1 VARMSLV
8 QRWALA
14 IAAVLAIVAVG
25 VALGAWFVHTHE
37 RVERSVPLPPSGEAA
52 VNPLYALRQTLRAE
66 GIDTHSRLRLQPE
79 EFADAADDT
88 VLLHG
93 DPSLLT
99 MPEVEALL
107 AWVARGGH
115 LLLRTPPERAG
126 TTASVPPLLRRLG
139 VDALHPAE
147 CASLHVQGQPGH
159 TEFCNGSRFTLK
171 PDVAPR
177 LQWSD
182 SEDGHVYV
190 RIARGRGSVDLLA
203 DFDFLGNR
211 VLDEAAHQALARQL
225 LGARHGAGTVH
236 LVHGGQ
242 PVSLWRNLARRAW
255 PAWVPFALLLAA
267 WLWRRGQRFGPWLPS
282 PEAGRRSL
290 LEHVRASGDLLY
302 RYGQSKLLYKAARE
316 AFLARL
322 QRREPAAAALAGDAR
337 VAAIAT
343 RLQLPHLT
351 VRDALTTPQANDR
364 HAFFARVRTLIQM
377 RNRL

>member
-1 VARMSLV
+1 GQPARGAGTAVPRKRGGHGRARAGHAAAGSHRGAVPAHRAAAAGRPVARAVRAHRAGLAVHRLCRPAAGRAGVRGAAAAGAGALGVARMSLV

-25 VALGAWFVHTHE
+25 VVLGAWFVHTHE

-182 SEDGHVYV
+182 SEDGHVYG

-225 LGARHGAGTVH
+225 
-236 LVHGGQ
+236 
-242 PVSLWRNLARRAW
+242 
-255 PAWVPFALLLAA
+255 
-267 WLWRRGQRFGPWLPS
+267 
-282 PEAGRRSL
+282 
-290 LEHVRASGDLLY
+290 
-302 RYGQSKLLYKAARE
+302 
-316 AFLARL
+316 
-322 QRREPAAAALAGDAR
+322 
-337 VAAIAT
+337 
-343 RLQLPHLT
+343 
-351 VRDALTTPQANDR
+351 
-364 HAFFARVRTLIQM
+364 
-377 RNRL
+377 